1 MTATDRQDRGEGDA
15 ARKTSELFIAHEDFI
30 RTVVRFQAGSRFD
43 EEDVVQSFYLMLLSR
58 PLPPRIGHPRS
69 YLYKAVTHHV
79 ADLARHGARYQ
90 RHLKNYARQRRISIN
105 MRPTTNAILEEK
117 EQGTAACAYMVRH
130 LRGRQAEAFT
140 LKYRDGCSLAEIA
153 HQMGVNK
160 RTVSRYLCDAVRTL
174 REVLQLNEGSAY
186 EGT

>member
-15 ARKTSELFIAHEDFI
+15 ARRISELFIAHEDFI
-30 RTVVRFQAGSRFD
+30 RTVVRFQAGDRFD

-58 PLPPRIGHPRS
+58 SLPPGIGHLRS

-79 ADLARHGARYQ
+79 ADLARHGSRYR
-90 RHLKNYARQRRISIN
+90 RHLKIYARQRRISIN
-105 MRPTTNAILEEK
+105 MRPTANAIEEK
-117 EQGTAACAYMVRH
+117 EQGTAAVAYMVRH
-130 LRGRQAEAFT
+130 LRDRQAEAFT
-140 LKYRDGCSLAEIA
+140 LKYRDGYSIAEIA
-153 HQMGVNK
+153 QRMGVNK

-174 REVLQLNEGSAY
+174 REILQSNEGSAY